1 MTKKNIKLSIILTAM
16 LVSIVGI
23 VVGTNAY
30 FSSKDEVTNAFVSGD
45 VDIEVDEKFDP
56 PENWKGES
64 YDKKV
69 KVKNNGNVNTLIR
82 VAIVSRWVDEN
93 GKAWAGDT
101 NIIKLNWASANI
113 ADASTSESNK
123 WIDGGDGYYYYNTLV
138 SKDGSTEI
146 LLESVSADIPKELQ
160 DRYTGKKLI
169 VDVKAEAVQATKEAY
184 EKTWSNISNDS
195 IKTMLNNL
203 CNK

>member
-56 PENWKGES
+56 PKNWNGGS
-64 YDKKV
+64 YDKNV

-82 VAIVSRWVDEN
+82 VAIVPRWVDEN
-93 GKAWAGDT
+93 
-101 NIIKLNWASANI
+101 
-113 ADASTSESNK
+113 
-123 WIDGGDGYYYYNTLV
+123 
-138 SKDGSTEI
+138 
-146 LLESVSADIPKELQ
+146 
-160 DRYTGKKLI
+160 
-169 VDVKAEAVQATKEAY
+169 
-184 EKTWSNISNDS
+184 
-195 IKTMLNNL
+195 
-203 CNK
+203 

>member
-1 MTKKNIKLSIILTAM
+1 MTKKNIKLSIMLIAM
-16 LVSIVGI
+16 LVSVVGI
-23 VVGTNAY
+23 IVGTNAY

-45 VDIEVDEKFDP
+45 VDIEVDEEFDP
-56 PENWKGES
+56 PKNWNGGS

-82 VAIVSRWVDEN
+82 VAIVPRWIDEN
-93 GKAWAGDT
+93 ENAWAGDT

-138 SKDGSTEI
+138 PKDGSTEI
-146 LLESVSADIPKELQ
+146 LLDSVSADIPKELQ